1 MVRMVQ
7 AFLEGRTEEARGL
20 HARFYPLFKD
30 LTLETNPIPIKTAVS
45 LADRISGEFRLP
57 LCEMAPANAAK
68 LLATLRNLNLVK

>member
-1 MVRMVQ
+1 
-7 AFLEGRTEEARGL
+7 
-20 HARFYPLFKD
+20 

>member
-1 MVRMVQ
+1 
-7 AFLEGRTEEARGL
+7 L

-45 LADRISGEFRLP
+45 LAGRISGEFRLP

>member
-1 MVRMVQ
+1 MSRMVQ
-7 AFLEGRTEEARGL
+7 AFAEGRLDEASGL
-20 HARFYPLFKD
+20 HSRFYPLFRA

-45 LADRISGEFRLP
+45 LTDRIPGEFRLP